1 MNELE
6 MILRK
11 YKAKIFYMSP
21 SNAICLDIDGER
33 PLILKQD
40 FQKSKLLSL
49 AKKGLKEFKTAFEP
63 LDYPDGAVI

>member
-21 SNAICLDIDGER
+21 SNAICLDIDGEKT
-33 PLILKQD
+33 LILKQG
-40 FQKSKLLSL
+40 FQKSKLLAL